1 VGAFALVR
9 LRRGPLIETNP
20 RETPLATQNKSIVSF
35 AKLTSGM
42 EMPNLL
48 DVQLR
53 AFQTLLQTEA
63 AIQEREDVGLERVF
77 NEIFPISDVNGNFS
91 LEFVRYGLGEPKYDM
106 EECME
111 RDMTYAA
118 PLKATL
124 RLIVWEDGGD
134 DRRPKDIIEKEVYL
148 GDLPLL
154 TPLGTFIIN
163 GAERVIVSQLHR
175 SPGVVFE
182 ETIHPNGSKLFNARI
197 IPFRGSW
204 VEFTVDIHD
213 VVAVHIDKKKK
224 FPASA
229 LLRAVGYSRDADILS
244 LFFQKQ
250 AVELA
255 VLERETVREGRR
267 GEVFHGFLGEDVL
280 DPDSLEQGTARL
292 FRDVVLPGT
301 GEVIERGATLTAE
314 SYTAF
319 REAGLWSL
327 PVAPGQLL
335 GRAGD
340 ELSAEIIG
348 RLQRAGIER
357 VQAFRPGHLGGSA
370 LRATLAKDP
379 TRGTLD
385 ALFAIHNLLR
395 PGTAPAPEVWTEE
408 EFEEGAGQ
416 VMHIGDFV
424 RLWADEASQPAEPAP
439 REIQRSTEE
448 RMLRFAKERG
458 IKYVWESFREERTEK
473 AARSGRVLV
482 FDLNRI
488 LQVYSAVWRL
498 LFQPRAALVV
508 GSELNGK
515 PSAASDYGEYSEE
528 SLNKRYDLGRVGR
541 YKINQRLQTAFGAL
555 GFTAPPAGMTALTAQ
570 DVLAILYQLV
580 ELHEGRGQ
588 TDDIDHLGNRR
599 VRSVGELIANQFSV
613 GLSRMARLVRERMSI
628 VSDPDKINIDDLVNA
643 RTVSAVIQQF
653 FGSSQLSQFMD
664 QTNPLAELTHKR
676 RLSALGPGGLTRERA
691 GFEVRDVHY
700 SHYGRMCPIETP
712 EGPNIGLINS
722 LTTFSRINDLGFIE
736 TPYRKVVR
744 AVARYPHKV
753 KLQEAVR
760 LVIGERNRN
769 YAKAG
774 EEIDA
779 VRGREVFKAM
789 ITGAELAEDVRDWSE
804 VFPRL
809 LAGEILQRDWDEEFA
824 ALPVLARR
832 GDRITEEIAQRITS
846 QPVNLV
852 RVVSRRAGAEI
863 RGVAPETIRNPIAL
877 PVRVFAPSDSALLA
891 VPGTVLTEEVVE
903 RLYQAQIEGL
913 AEAEVPH
920 DLPERV
926 GLDYSDGIP
935 ALPPESEVGR
945 VALVPAVILTHVTPV
960 VTTITAWLSA
970 NEEENAPVAQANA
983 PLTAEN
989 RFANEYVL
997 CRERGDFPLLRP
1009 DEIDYMDVA
1018 PDQLVSV
1025 AAALIPFLE
1034 HDDANRALMGSNMQR
1049 QGVPLL
1055 FPEAP
1060 LVGTG
1065 LEETVAR
1072 DSGAVVIARRGGTVV
1087 EVTADHIVVDTGV
1100 NTTSTDGEPLRR
1112 LAQFDRYR
1120 LKKYWRTNQDT
1131 AINQRPLVHV
1141 GQQVGRGDILADG
1154 ASTDRGELA
1163 LGRNLLV
1170 AFMPWYGHN
1179 FEDAIVLSERLV
1191 KDDVYTSIHIQEL
1204 ELQVRDT
1211 KRGMEEITREIPNVA
1226 EESLIDLDERGVVRI
1241 GARVK
1246 AGDILVGKI
1255 TPKGETELSPEEKLL
1270 TAIFGEKAKDVK
1282 DSSLKVPPG
1291 VEGTVIDVKVFSRRI
1306 DDPLLEKEHGQKI
1319 GELRAFERAEIGRI
1333 SEARD
1338 EELKDML
1345 RGKTV
1350 ALFLKRGTV
1359 EPFLEEGTELGD
1371 EVLKELDLTEVDLTT
1386 LKVTDRETN
1395 ERLRRLI
1402 DEAKRRIER
1411 VRLRTEEQIDKVFQP
1426 DELPPGV
1433 VQLVKVYLAEKRKI
1447 SVGDKMAGRHGNKGI
1462 IARIVPE
1469 EDMPFLPDG
1478 TPVDVCLN
1486 PLGVPSRMNVGQIL
1500 ETHLGWVARVLG
1512 FEAKTPVFQG
1522 ASEDEIGV
1530 LLRLAGVK
1538 WAAQALQVSGDAPEF
1553 DLEEAR
1559 AIIKALQSLPAD
1571 DEPRPMRG
1579 IGRPMD
1585 RVFDAQILA
1594 SDLAQKLREVGR
1606 FLAAA
1611 AEEVLRDGDQT
1622 VEEAF
1627 PAIAAHA
1634 RSGENLNAAVEEF
1647 MQRAGL
1653 TPGAK
1658 VKLRDGRSGT
1668 EFSSPVSVGEI
1679 YMLKLSHLV
1688 DDKIHARSIGPYSL
1702 VTQQP
1707 LAGKAQFGGQRFGEM
1722 EVWALEAYGAAHT
1735 LQEILTVKSD
1745 DVNGR
1750 SRVYEAIVKGENLPE
1765 PGLPESFNVLVKELQ
1780 ALGISVTLGN

>member
-1 VGAFALVR
+1 
-9 LRRGPLIETNP
+9 
-20 RETPLATQNKSIVSF
+20 LATLNKPIVSF
-35 AKLTSGM
+35 AKLTAGM
-42 EMPNLL
+42 EHPNLL

-53 AFQTLLQTEA
+53 AFETLLQTDA
-63 AIQEREDVGLERVF
+63 AAREREDVGLERVF

-91 LEFVRYGLGEPKYDM
+91 LEFVRYSLGEPKYDM

-124 RLIVWEDGGD
+124 RLVVWEDLGD
-134 DRRPKDIIEKEVYL
+134 ERRPKDIIEKEVYL
-148 GDLPLL
+148 GDLPVL

-182 ETIHPNGSKLFNARI
+182 ENIHPNGSKLFSARI

-224 FPASA
+224 FPATA
-229 LLRAVGYSRDADILS
+229 LLRAVGFSRDVDVLGVFFKRESSPLS
-244 LFFQKQ
+244 SFE
-250 AVELA
+250 VPTG
-255 VLERETVREGRR
+255 REARR
-267 GEVFHGFLGEDVL
+267 GDAFYGFLAEDVP
-280 DPDSLEQGTARL
+280 DPAMLGSDGPVLY
-292 FRDVVLPGT
+292 RDVVIPGT
-301 GEVIERGATLTAE
+301 GEVFARGTRLTAE
-314 SYTAF
+314 DYASM
-319 REAGLWSL
+319 RAGEVYQL
-327 PVAPGQLL
+327 PVVAGALL
-335 GRAGD
+335 ARAGD
-340 ELSAEIIG
+340 ELSGETLQ
-348 RLQRAGIER
+348 RLNRAGIDQ
-357 VQAFRPGHLGGSA
+357 VSVFRSGGQSGSA

-385 ALFAIHNLLR
+385 SLFAIHNLVR
-395 PGTAPAPEVWTEE
+395 PGTAPAPDAWTEE
-408 EFEEGAGQ
+408 EFLEGGDSVA
-416 VMHIGDFV
+416 HIGDFL
-424 RLWADEASQPAEPAP
+424 RDWSERDGQATDPNSRDA
-439 REIQRSTEE
+439 QRSSEE
-448 RMLRFAKERG
+448 RMLRYAQERG
-458 IKYVWESFREERTEK
+458 IRYVWESFREERSER
-473 AARSGRVLV
+473 AGRPSRVLV
-482 FDLNRI
+482 YELNRVV
-488 LQVYSAVWRL
+488 QVYAQVWRL
-498 LFQPRAALVV
+498 LFQPRQSLVV
-508 GSELNGK
+508 AGEMS
-515 PSAASDYGEYSEE
+515 SALTPGTARSDYSEYTEE
-528 SLNKRYDLGRVGR
+528 TLNKRYDLGRVGR
-541 YKINQRLQTAFGAL
+541 YKINQRLVDAFRTL
-555 GFTAPPAGMTALTAQ
+555 GFSMPPAGMTALTAQ
-570 DVLAILYQLV
+570 DVLAILWQLV
-580 ELHEGRGQ
+580 ELQEGRGD

-664 QTNPLAELTHKR
+664 QTNPLAEMTHKR

-722 LTTFSRINDLGFIE
+722 LTTYSRINDLGFIE

-744 AVARYPHKV
+744 SILRYPTTV
-753 KLQEAVR
+753 KLEESVR
-760 LVIGERNRN
+760 LVLGER
-769 YAKAG
+769 AKVFAKKN

-779 VRGREVFKAM
+779 ERGREIFRAM
-789 ITGAELAEDVRDWSE
+789 ITGAELAEDVPDWSE
-804 VFPRL
+804 LFPRM
-809 LAGEILQRDWDEEFA
+809 LAGEIPQAEWEPHVL
-824 ALPVLARR
+824 ALPIMARR
-832 GDRITEEIAQRITS
+832 GERITDELAGRIAA
-846 QPVNLV
+846 QPVNVV
-852 RVVSRRAGAEI
+852 RVVSRRAGAQA
-863 RGVAPETIRNPIAL
+863 RGVAPEAIRNPMSL
-877 PVRVFAPSDSALLA
+877 PVRVFAPRSSAVLA
-891 VPGTVLTEEVVE
+891 VPGTVLTPDVAEALHT
-903 RLYQAQIEGL
+903 RQMEGL
-913 AEAEVPH
+913 TVAEFGDTPDTVGIDYVSGVPS
-920 DLPERV
+920 LP
-926 GLDYSDGIP
+926 
-935 ALPPESEVGR
+935 SETEIGR
-945 VALVPAVILTHVTPV
+945 VALGAVATTTHVVPV
-960 VTTITAWLSA
+960 VTSITAWLSA
-970 NEEENAPVAQANA
+970 NEEENARIAQANA
-983 PLTAEN
+983 PLTPELTFGAE
-989 RFANEYVL
+989 FVL

-1049 QGVPLL
+1049 QAVPLL
-1055 FPEAP
+1055 FPDAP
-1060 LVGTG
+1060 VVGTG
-1065 LEETVAR
+1065 LEQTVAV
-1072 DSGAVVIARRGGTVV
+1072 DSGAVVVARRAGLVK
-1087 EVTADHIVVDTGV
+1087 EVTADHILVDAGMEGAGAA
-1100 NTTSTDGEPLRR
+1100 GEPLRR

-1120 LKKYWRTNQDT
+1120 MKKYWRTNQDT
-1131 AINQRPLVHV
+1131 ALNQRPIVRKGQHV
-1141 GQQVGRGDILADG
+1141 AKGDVLADG
-1154 ASTDRGELA
+1154 ASTDGGELA

-1226 EESLIDLDERGVVRI
+1226 EESLVDLDERGVVRI

-1291 VEGTVIDVKVFSRRI
+1291 VEGTVIDVKIFSRRI
-1306 DDPLLEKEHGQKI
+1306 DDPILEKERGQRI
-1319 GELRAFERAEIGRI
+1319 GELRAYERGEIGRI
-1333 SEARD
+1333 GEARD
-1338 EELKDML
+1338 EEVRELI
-1345 RGKTV
+1345 RGKEV

-1359 EPFLEEGTELGD
+1359 EPFFNEGTMLTD
-1371 EVLKELDLTEVDLTT
+1371 DVIAALDLNEVDLTT
-1386 LKVTDRETN
+1386 LKVTDRATN
-1395 ERLRRLI
+1395 EQLRRLI
-1402 DEAKRRIER
+1402 DESKRRIER
-1411 VRLRTEEQIDKVFQP
+1411 VRQRTENQIDKVFQP

-1478 TPVDVCLN
+1478 RSVDVCLN

-1500 ETHLGWVARVLG
+1500 ETHLGWAARVLG

-1522 ASEDEIGV
+1522 ASEDEIGA
-1530 LLRLAGVK
+1530 LLRLAGAH
-1538 WAAQALQVSGDAPEF
+1538 WARQALNVTAEPPTFDVHDARQVA
-1553 DLEEAR
+1553 EAVQ
-1559 AIIKALQSLPAD
+1559 AVEAAAGVQ
-1571 DEPRPMRG
+1571 PRPEMG
-1579 IGRPMD
+1579 IGRAID
-1585 RVFDAQILA
+1585 RIVGTPAAEGPLGDKLDA
-1594 SDLAQKLREVGR
+1594 LRDYLV
-1606 FLAAA
+1606 AAA
-1611 AEEVLRDGDQT
+1611 RELVERGEGTFEAE
-1622 VEEAF
+1622 F
-1627 PAIAAHA
+1627 PAAFALTTT
-1634 RSGENLNAAVEEF
+1634 RGGEGLNAALEEH
-1647 MQRAGL
+1647 MLRAGL
-1653 TPGAK
+1653 TPGGK
-1658 VKLRDGRSGT
+1658 VWMRDGRSGAT
-1668 EFSSPVSVGEI
+1668 FKSPVTVGTI

-1780 ALGISVTLGN
+1780 ALGISVTLGS